1 MFFTFSGLNTR
12 LDTVN
17 NPQLLLIGIVVPVGG
32 YSPERRGLRVSRSL
46 KRRK

>member
-17 NPQLLLIGIVVPVGG
+17 TQLLLIGIVVPVGG